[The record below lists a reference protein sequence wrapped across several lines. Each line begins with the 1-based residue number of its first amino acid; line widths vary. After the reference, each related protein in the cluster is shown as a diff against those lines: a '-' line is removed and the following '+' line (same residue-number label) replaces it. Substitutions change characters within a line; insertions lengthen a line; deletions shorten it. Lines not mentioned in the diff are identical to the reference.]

1 MERCLS
7 GRKGHPAKVLG
18 SKGSRGFESLPLRKI
33 CFAVD
38 NIIDTS
44 IITCSVK
51 STKNAKEV
59 VMMTIWNFLLTS
71 KPWVLVLIGFGSSS
85 LVLFL
90 GLVVSFIFDYLRMEL
105 TSRIIA
111 GSTFL
116 LTMLIVMITVVYG
129 CFQLLSPIR

>member
-1 MERCLS
+1 
-7 GRKGHPAKVLG
+7 
-18 SKGSRGFESLPLRKI
+18 
-33 CFAVD
+33 
-38 NIIDTS
+38 
-44 IITCSVK
+44 
-51 STKNAKEV
+51 
-59 VMMTIWNFLLTS
+59 MMTIWNFLLTS